1 MVVAA
6 DVARPGELVVEK
18 EPTHQEE
25 VGGVQ
30 HLIQSGGQAAVSLE
44 ESELSQRRLLVL
56 RSPLRERRLQRIA
69 PLVRSILRGQLQLG
83 EEAIAERLCQVFLEL
98 LDQCGFA
105 NQRQQLAP
113 SLAEETL
120 GGLRRRFEVPL
131 QVGELVPLDVV
142 LGRGLDLAT
151 RNVRRDGVDSFLE
164 AELVEREG
172 RLLFREVDHEQTA
185 LLLHDGLER
194 FDVGV
199 GIDRERIGHARRQRH
214 DPVQLFPALEDDK
227 RPRARRLEALEEGLY
242 LGEVVGHREPM
253 RPRQAFDVG
262 LAGFELPV
270 TEAVEDTDEDWRI
283 RSDSL
288 LRGQVQIEGDDRA
301 LIGLAGDGLEVLA
314 ADERALSECRRE
326 RLGFRDLFGGTRH
339 RTRRPGSF
347 HSPFSLLERFP
358 GACHRCSL
366 PPLQPFFR

>member
-1 MVVAA
+1 PRTRRESEEMVVAA
-6 DVARPGELVVEK
+6 DVARRGELVVEK

-25 VGGVQ
+25 VGGVH

-98 LDQCGFA
+98 LDQCCFA

-120 GGLRRRFEVPL
+120 GGLRRRLEVPL

-151 RNVRRDGVDSFLE
+151 RNVRRDGVDSFLK

-185 LLLHDGLER
+185 LL
-194 FDVGV
+194 
-199 GIDRERIGHARRQRH
+199 
-214 DPVQLFPALEDDK
+214 
-227 RPRARRLEALEEGLY
+227 
-242 LGEVVGHREPM
+242 
-253 RPRQAFDVG
+253 
-262 LAGFELPV
+262 
-270 TEAVEDTDEDWRI
+270 
-283 RSDSL
+283 
-288 LRGQVQIEGDDRA
+288 
-301 LIGLAGDGLEVLA
+301 
-314 ADERALSECRRE
+314 
-326 RLGFRDLFGGTRH
+326 
-339 RTRRPGSF
+339 
-347 HSPFSLLERFP
+347 
-358 GACHRCSL
+358 
-366 PPLQPFFR
+366 